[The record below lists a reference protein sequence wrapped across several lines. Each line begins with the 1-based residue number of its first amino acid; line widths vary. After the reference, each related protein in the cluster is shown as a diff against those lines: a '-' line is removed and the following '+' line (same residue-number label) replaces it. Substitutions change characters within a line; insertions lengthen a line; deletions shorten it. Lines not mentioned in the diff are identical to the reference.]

1 MDRQYS
7 VFIAF
12 ISSFCLI
19 LSGLCIFVTVPDIS
33 LMATSF
39 SLSVV
44 SSTSDTPGIGMAVA
58 IFFTL
63 LVFFAVLTER
73 KKISAWVV
81 GAFFILATVFLCAE
95 TGLSLKLFL

>member
-7 VFIAF
+7 IFIGF

-33 LMATSF
+33 LMATNF
-39 SLSVV
+39 SLSAV
-44 SSTSDTPGIGMAVA
+44 SATSDTPGIGMAVA

-63 LVFFAVLTER
+63 MVFFAILAER
-73 KKISAWVV
+73 RKISVWVIGV
-81 GAFFILATVFLCAE
+81 FFILATVFLCAE
-95 TGLSLKLFL
+95 VGLSLKLFL